1 MKNIACLIL
10 LVALAMATAQTEVT
24 DIGNTTTT
32 TTTTTTTAAA
42 LLEETRRGRKFR
54 ETCTRKGT
62 KFVKNQACQAYC
74 IMNGYRSGHC
84 NKKDC
89 ICTKKGRKL

>member
-32 TTTTTTTAAA
+32 TTTTTAAA

-54 ETCTRKGT
+54 ETCTRNGT
-62 KFVKNQACQAYC
+62 KFVKNQACLAYC

>member
-32 TTTTTTTAAA
+32 TTTTTAAA

-54 ETCTRKGT
+54 ETCTRNGT
-62 KFVKNQACQAYC
+62 KFVKNQACLAYC

-89 ICTKKGRKL
+89 ICSKKGRKCK